1 MNICNKK
8 NIVFVGAFKEKAG
21 DGAVGGQ
28 LYACK
33 TLIESEISGYINWIT
48 IDSTMESLP
57 PPPIWRRL
65 FLALK
70 RGYLFLTIIPKKEI
84 DGTLIFASAGF
95 SFFEK
100 GLMALWAHCCR
111 KWVVFAPR
119 SGKIHLTIRKS
130 RFMKWYI
137 PFVLCRCNMILCQSH
152 SWYVFYKSISNL
164 SDNHF
169 VVIKNW
175 INCTSYLKLNITEK
189 KENCN
194 VLFLGWIECNKG
206 IYDLVNAV
214 SKRQNE
220 MQNIQFI
227 ICGKGDQFNIVQ
239 QYIEELGLSCF
250 FDFRGWVSGDEKEAI
265 LQKTDIF
272 VLPSHVEGMPNSL
285 IEAMAAGK
293 AVIST
298 RVGGIPELVIDEN
311 MGRLIEPGDVSAL
324 GQAIIELSQQPELR
338 NKIGKKAQKHI
349 FLHHDINHV
358 WSKILDALSSKET

>member
-1 MNICNKK
+1 MNICDKK
-8 NIVFVGAFKEKAG
+8 NIVFVGAFKEKGG
-21 DGAVGGQ
+21 DGVVGGQ

-33 TLIESEISGYINWIT
+33 TLIESEISNYINWIC

-70 RGYLFLTIIPKKEI
+70 RLFLVLTIMPKKEI
-84 DGTLIFASAGF
+84 DGILIFAGTGL

-100 GLMALWAHCCR
+100 GIMALWAHCCR
-111 KWVVFAPR
+111 KWIVFAPR
-119 SGKIHLTIRKS
+119 SGKDHLTIRKS
-130 RFMKWYI
+130 KFMKWYI
-137 PFVLCRCNMILCQSH
+137 PFVLRRCNIILCQSR
-152 SWYVFYKSISNL
+152 SWKVFYKSISNL
-164 SDNHF
+164 PDIHF

-175 INCTSYLKLNITEK
+175 IDCTSYLKLNITEK
-189 KENCN
+189 NENCN
-194 VLFLGWIECNKG
+194 VLFLGCIEPHKG

-214 SKRQNE
+214 SEWQNG

-227 ICGKGDQFNIVQ
+227 ICGKGSQFNKVQ
-239 QYIEELGLSCF
+239 QYIEELGLSYL
-250 FDFRGWVSGDEKEAI
+250 FDFRGWVSGNEKEVI

-272 VLPSHVEGMPNSL
+272 VLPSYAEGMPNSL

-298 RVGGIPELVIDEN
+298 HVGGIPELVIDEK
-311 MGRLIEPGDVSAL
+311 MGRLIEPGDISAL
-324 GQAIIELSQQPELR
+324 GQDIVELSRDPELR
-338 NKIGKKAQKHI
+338 HKMGKKAQEHI

-358 WSKILDALSSKET
+358 WPKILDALSSKAT